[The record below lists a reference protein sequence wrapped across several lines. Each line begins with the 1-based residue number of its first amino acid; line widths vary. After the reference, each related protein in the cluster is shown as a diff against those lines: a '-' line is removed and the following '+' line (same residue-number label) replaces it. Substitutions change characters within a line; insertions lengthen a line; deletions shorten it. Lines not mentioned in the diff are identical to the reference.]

1 MSSST
6 RPVGS
11 GGGSTGISYG
21 DEGLPDSWMMDYE
34 EVRGGEASFG
44 DFYCILVITQ
54 GGSIISA
61 EMAQNERTIHA
72 NFFNG
77 NVHTNTYTTTL
88 KTDPSCV
95 TSSLSPLYLDF
106 DDIFNDEDLD

>member
-6 RPVGS
+6 RPVGG

-34 EVRGGEASFG
+34 EVSFG

>member
-44 DFYCILVITQ
+44 DFYCILVIT
-54 GGSIISA
+54 
-61 EMAQNERTIHA
+61 
-72 NFFNG
+72 
-77 NVHTNTYTTTL
+77 
-88 KTDPSCV
+88 
-95 TSSLSPLYLDF
+95 
-106 DDIFNDEDLD
+106 